1 MDSLINSTKEKT
13 NEREI
18 VVSIS
23 TIVALILIFISTLI
37 FVIFKYLGGSYSRY
51 LNILNPLLFTIRPY
65 LVVLFIIT
73 LPILI
78 CVLFIYIML
87 INPKLRKHRFGLA

>member
-1 MDSLINSTKEKT
+1 MDNLINSTEDRE
-13 NEREI
+13 NERKI

-37 FVIFKYLGGSYSRY
+37 YVIFKYLGGSYSRY
-51 LNILNPLLFTIRPY
+51 LNILNPLLSTTRPY

-73 LPILI
+73 LLILI
-78 CVLFIYIML
+78 CVLFIYIMV
-87 INPKLRKHRFGLA
+87 INPEFRKLRFGLA